1 MYLYTW
7 GNKKLVTQ
15 LLAQDVFIKVELIFT
30 FVGSMDKGAASDV
43 PTTGK
48 TGINGGGEIHLAT
61 SVITSMEG
69 KYIIFIRYQ

>member
-1 MYLYTW
+1 MFF
-7 GNKKLVTQ
+7 
-15 LLAQDVFIKVELIFT
+15 FIKVKLIFT

-69 KYIIFIRYQ
+69 KYIILRCHNF

>member
-1 MYLYTW
+1 
-7 GNKKLVTQ
+7 
-15 LLAQDVFIKVELIFT
+15 
-30 FVGSMDKGAASDV
+30 MDKGAASDV

-69 KYIIFIRYQ
+69 KYIIFHCHKQEKYSYHPTVKMKNVYHRYQ